1 MSISQRLLLTLAV
14 ALLGL
19 FAVGSYGLLQLHRAN
34 ERFDYLQ
41 INTFPSIHALDQ
53 ALQAQTDM
61 RVLTYRHGI
70 SEDPKLKAEIE
81 VSIAELDKQMDQVM
95 DKYQKELVSDDEDR
109 RLIEKDKA
117 DIQVYRQQRNAVF
130 KISRE
135 QPPETTRKELVSGP
149 LLPVAK
155 AVVKDIKDHIE
166 YNYKLAKQLSA
177 DNAVAYEQAFV
188 SSLVVILARSSSAAR
203 WASPCS
209 ATSATA

>member
-70 SEDPKLKAEIE
+70 SEDP
-81 VSIAELDKQMDQVM
+81 S
-95 DKYQKELVSDDEDR
+95 
-109 RLIEKDKA
+109 
-117 DIQVYRQQRNAVF
+117 
-130 KISRE
+130 SR
-135 QPPETTRKELVSGP
+135 P
-149 LLPVAK
+149 
-155 AVVKDIKDHIE
+155 
-166 YNYKLAKQLSA
+166 
-177 DNAVAYEQAFV
+177 
-188 SSLVVILARSSSAAR
+188 RSRS
-203 WASPCS
+203 ASPS
-209 ATSATA
+209 WTSRWIR

>member
-109 RLIEKDKA
+109 RLIERTRRTSRYIA
-117 DIQVYRQQRNAVF
+117 SSVTRCSRFRASSRRRPPARN
-130 KISRE
+130 
-135 QPPETTRKELVSGP
+135 
-149 LLPVAK
+149 
-155 AVVKDIKDHIE
+155 
-166 YNYKLAKQLSA
+166 
-177 DNAVAYEQAFV
+177 
-188 SSLVVILARSSSAAR
+188 
-203 WASPCS
+203 W
-209 ATSATA
+209 